1 MFLKGETQ
9 LPPAVVEL
17 SGAFMD
23 AWEAHVLQDRF
34 ATIENLLVYL
44 LCHYPEERQQEVAQ
58 RIMANALILAA
69 ERTKGA

>member
-34 ATIENLLVYL
+34 ATSKTFWSICCAITQKSGSRRLRRGSWQM
-44 LCHYPEERQQEVAQ
+44 H
-58 RIMANALILAA
+58 
-69 ERTKGA
+69 